1 MIFYFTG
8 LPLCEDT
15 EDITVPP
22 VVTDVPYSIVPTN
35 AKSVRVKS
43 RNVMS
48 AAEIHSSIPVLTVIS
63 LTLQLWDLFI
73 KMDVMLAIIITLLQ
87 KSPPYRLLGF
97 LFLKRL
103 IFLYF
108 LYCNRSKKIWDMFN
122 DGCTDHQI
130 CFHHT
135 YSVILLNIICIDRML
150 ASLNNTLQILVGL
163 VDVLVF

>member
-1 MIFYFTG
+1 MWLFYFTG
-8 LPLCEDT
+8 LPSCEDT

-22 VVTDVPYSIVPTN
+22 VVTDVPYSIVPTD

-87 KSPPYRLLGF
+87 KWPPYKLLGVCF
-97 LFLKRL
+97 FWKDS
-103 IFLYF
+103 FFYF
-108 LYCNRSKKIWDMFN
+108 FFNIVIAQRKYKICIMMDA
-122 DGCTDHQI
+122 
-130 CFHHT
+130 
-135 YSVILLNIICIDRML
+135 LNINFFFIIHIML
-150 ASLNNTLQILVGL
+150 
-163 VDVLVF
+163 FC

>member
-1 MIFYFTG
+1 MWFFYFTG

-22 VVTDVPYSIVPTN
+22 VVTDVPYSIVPID

-87 KSPPYRLLGF
+87 KSPPYKLLGVWF
-97 LFLKRL
+97 FFKRL
-103 IFLYF
+103 IFLF
-108 LYCNRSKKIWDMFN
+108 F
-122 DGCTDHQI
+122 
-130 CFHHT
+130 
-135 YSVILLNIICIDRML
+135 LNIVTAQRKYEICIMMDALNINFFFIIHIML
-150 ASLNNTLQILVGL
+150 
-163 VDVLVF
+163 FC

>member
-22 VVTDVPYSIVPTN
+22 VVTDVPYSIVPTD

-63 LTLQLWDLFI
+63 LTLQLWDIFM

-87 KSPPYRLLGF
+87 NSPPYKLLGVCF
-97 LFLKRL
+97 FFKRL
-103 IFLYF
+103 IFLF
-108 LYCNRSKKIWDMFN
+108 F
-122 DGCTDHQI
+122 
-130 CFHHT
+130 
-135 YSVILLNIICIDRML
+135 LNIVTAQRKYEICIMMDALNINFFFIIHIML
-150 ASLNNTLQILVGL
+150 
-163 VDVLVF
+163 FC

>member
-1 MIFYFTG
+1 M
-8 LPLCEDT
+8 CEDT

-22 VVTDVPYSIVPTN
+22 VVTDVPYSIVPTD

-48 AAEIHSSIPVLTVIS
+48 VAEIHSSIPVLTVIS

-87 KSPPYRLLGF
+87 KSPPYKLLGVCFFWNDSFFYFF
-97 LFLKRL
+97 LNIVIAQRKYEICIGWMHWTS
-103 IFLYF
+103 IF
-108 LYCNRSKKIWDMFN
+108 
-122 DGCTDHQI
+122 
-130 CFHHT
+130 FHHT
-135 YSVILLNIICIDRML
+135 YYVILLNIICIDRML
-150 ASLNNTLQILVGL
+150 ASLNNTLQILVKRVGL